1 MVQHTKFSSYDGK
14 TSLFSLP
21 NKIKLNNP
29 ILIAGF
35 PGPGLVGSISINYII
50 KKLDMQQILCFE
62 SEFIVPGVIFMDGK
76 LHHPFRI
83 YSNVNGTIC
92 ALICEAP
99 IMINGMHSVLDTL
112 AKWAEDIGIK
122 DVFIIDGM
130 AIQPRSTTG
139 VDPQIFFNV
148 ERSPIILSSDDK
160 IIDPSNNKK
169 NLNIE
174 ALIEGSTS
182 FIGGIAGGLLS
193 SCISHNISCSV
204 IFIPTQSGIPDPDG
218 AALTIELLQNTIANN
233 YFKIDTTEL
242 RKEGEEMKHKL
253 NNLIKSIK
261 QQQQQQQEQPHL
273 IHNGKHDPLMYS

>member
-21 NKIKLNNP
+21 NTIKLNNP

-35 PGPGLVGSISINYII
+35 PGPGLVGSISINYVI

-83 YSNVNGTIC
+83 YSNLDGTIC

-99 IMINGMHSVLDTL
+99 IMINGMHSVLDAL
-112 AKWAEDIGIK
+112 AKWAEDVGIK
-122 DVFIIDGM
+122 DVFVIDGM
-130 AIQPRSTTG
+130 AIQPRSITD
-139 VDPQIFFNV
+139 VNPKVLSNV
-148 ERSPIILSSDDK
+148 ERIPIILSSDDGK
-160 IIDPSNNKK
+160 FINSNTNKK
-169 NLNIE
+169 NINIE
-174 ALIEGSTS
+174 SLIEGSTS
-182 FIGGIAGGLLS
+182 FIGGIIGGLLS

-218 AALTIELLQNTIANN
+218 AALTLELLQNTIANN
-233 YFKIDTTEL
+233 NFKVDTTEL

-261 QQQQQQQEQPHL
+261 QQQEQLHL
-273 IHNGKHDPLMYS
+273 IHDGKHDPIMYS

>member
-21 NKIKLNNP
+21 NTIKLNNP

-83 YSNVNGTIC
+83 YSNLDGTIC

-99 IMINGMHSVLDTL
+99 IMINGMHSVLDAL
-112 AKWAEDIGIK
+112 AKWAEDIRIK
-122 DVFIIDGM
+122 DVFVIDGM
-130 AIQPRSTTG
+130 AIPPRSTTD
-139 VDPQIFFNV
+139 VNPKVLSNV
-148 ERSPIILSSDDK
+148 ERIPIILSSDDGK
-160 IIDPSNNKK
+160 FINSNTNKK
-169 NLNIE
+169 NINIE
-174 ALIEGSTS
+174 SLIEGSTS

-218 AALTIELLQNTIANN
+218 AALTLELLQNTIVNN
-233 YFKIDTTEL
+233 NFKVDTTEL

-261 QQQQQQQEQPHL
+261 QQQEQPHL
-273 IHNGKHDPLMYS
+273 IHDGKHDPLMYS

>member
-21 NKIKLNNP
+21 NTIKLNNP
-29 ILIAGF
+29 ILLAGF
-35 PGPGLVGSISINYII
+35 PGPGLVGSISINYVI
-50 KKLDMQQILCFE
+50 KKLDMQQILCLE

-83 YSNVNGTIC
+83 YSNLDGSIC

-99 IMINGMHSVLDTL
+99 IMIDGMHSVLDAL
-112 AKWAEDIGIK
+112 AKWAEDNRIK
-122 DVFIIDGM
+122 DVFVIDGI
-130 AIQPRSTTG
+130 AIQPRSTTD
-139 VDPQIFFNV
+139 VNPKVLSNI
-148 ERSPIILSSDDK
+148 ERSPIILSSDDGK
-160 IIDPSNNKK
+160 FINSNTNKK
-169 NLNIE
+169 NINIE
-174 ALIEGSTS
+174 SLIEGSTS

-218 AALTIELLQNTIANN
+218 AALTLELLQNTIANN
-233 YFKIDTTEL
+233 NFKVDTTEL

-261 QQQQQQQEQPHL
+261 QQQEQPHL
-273 IHNGKHDPLMYS
+273 IHDGKHDPIMYS

>member
-21 NKIKLNNP
+21 NTIKLNNP

-83 YSNVNGTIC
+83 YSNLDGTIC

-99 IMINGMHSVLDTL
+99 IMINGMHSVLDAL
-112 AKWAEDIGIK
+112 AKWAEDIRIK
-122 DVFIIDGM
+122 DVFVIDGM
-130 AIQPRSTTG
+130 AIQPRSTTD
-139 VDPQIFFNV
+139 VNPKILSNV
-148 ERSPIILSSDDK
+148 ERIPIILSSDDGK
-160 IIDPSNNKK
+160 FINSNTNKK
-169 NLNIE
+169 NINIE
-174 ALIEGSTS
+174 SLIEGSTS

-218 AALTIELLQNTIANN
+218 AALTLELLQNTIANN
-233 YFKIDTTEL
+233 NFKVDTTEL

-261 QQQQQQQEQPHL
+261 QQQEQPHL
-273 IHNGKHDPLMYS
+273 IHDGKHDPLMYS

>member
-21 NKIKLNNP
+21 NTIKLNNP
-29 ILIAGF
+29 LLIAGF
-35 PGPGLVGSISINYII
+35 PGPGLVGSISINYVI
-50 KKLDMQQILCFE
+50 KKLDMQQIFCFE

-83 YSNVNGTIC
+83 YSNLDGTIC
-92 ALICEAP
+92 AVICEAP
-99 IMINGMHSVLDTL
+99 IMINGMHSVLDAL
-112 AKWAEDIGIK
+112 ATWAEDIGIN
-122 DVFIIDGM
+122 DVFVIDGI
-130 AIQPRSTTG
+130 AIRPGSSTDSNSK
-139 VDPQIFFNV
+139 VLSNL
-148 ERSPIILSSDDK
+148 ERRPIILSSGDDK
-160 IIDPSNNKK
+160 IINSNNNKP

-174 ALIEGSTS
+174 SLIEGSTT

-233 YFKIDTTEL
+233 NFKVDTSEL
-242 RKEGEEMKHKL
+242 RKQGEEMKHKL

-261 QQQQQQQEQPHL
+261 QQQEQSQL
-273 IHNGKHDPLMYS
+273 IHDGKHDPIMYS

>member
-21 NKIKLNNP
+21 STIKLNNP

-35 PGPGLVGSISINYII
+35 PGPGLVGSISINYVI
-50 KKLDMQQILCFE
+50 KKLDMQQIFCFE

-83 YSNVNGTIC
+83 YSNLDGTIC
-92 ALICEAP
+92 AVICEAP
-99 IMINGMHSVLDTL
+99 IMIDGMHSVLDAL
-112 AKWAEDIGIK
+112 ATWAEDIGINN
-122 DVFIIDGM
+122 VFVIDGI
-130 AIQPRSTTG
+130 AIRPGSSTNITST
-139 VDPQIFFNV
+139 VLSNV
-148 ERSPIILSSDDK
+148 KRSPIILSSGDDK
-160 IIDPSNNKK
+160 MINSNNNKQ

-174 ALIEGSTS
+174 SLIEGSTT

-233 YFKIDTTEL
+233 NFKVDTAEL
-242 RKEGEEMKHKL
+242 RKQGEEMKHKL

-261 QQQQQQQEQPHL
+261 QQQEQSQL
-273 IHNGKHDPLMYS
+273 IHDGKHDPIMYS

>member
-21 NKIKLNNP
+21 NTIKLNNP
-29 ILIAGF
+29 LLIAGF
-35 PGPGLVGSISINYII
+35 PGPGLVGSISINYVI
-50 KKLDMQQILCFE
+50 KKLDMQQIFCFE

-83 YSNVNGTIC
+83 YSNLDGTIC
-92 ALICEAP
+92 AVICEAP
-99 IMINGMHSVLDTL
+99 IMIDGMHSVLDAL
-112 AKWAEDIGIK
+112 ATWAEDIGIN
-122 DVFIIDGM
+122 DVFVIDGI
-130 AIQPRSTTG
+130 AIRPGSSTDSNSK
-139 VDPQIFFNV
+139 VLSNL
-148 ERSPIILSSDDK
+148 ERRPIILSSGDDK
-160 IIDPSNNKK
+160 IINSNNNKP

-174 ALIEGSTS
+174 SLIEGSTT

-193 SCISHNISCSV
+193 SCMSHNISCSV

-233 YFKIDTTEL
+233 NFKVDTSEL
-242 RKEGEEMKHKL
+242 RKQGEEMKHKL

-261 QQQQQQQEQPHL
+261 QQQEQSQL
-273 IHNGKHDPLMYS
+273 IHDGKHDPIMYS

>member
-21 NKIKLNNP
+21 NTIKLNNP

-83 YSNVNGTIC
+83 YSNLDGTIC

-99 IMINGMHSVLDTL
+99 IMINGMHSVLDAL
-112 AKWAEDIGIK
+112 AKWAEDIRIK
-122 DVFIIDGM
+122 DVFVIDGM
-130 AIQPRSTTG
+130 AIQPRSTTD
-139 VDPQIFFNV
+139 VNPKVLSNV
-148 ERSPIILSSDDK
+148 ERIPIILSSDDGK
-160 IIDPSNNKK
+160 FINSNTNKK
-169 NLNIE
+169 NINIE
-174 ALIEGSTS
+174 SLIEGSTS
-182 FIGGIAGGLLS
+182 FIGGITGGLLS

-218 AALTIELLQNTIANN
+218 AALTLELLQNTIVNN
-233 YFKIDTTEL
+233 NFKVDTTEL

-261 QQQQQQQEQPHL
+261 QQQEQPHL
-273 IHNGKHDPLMYS
+273 IHDGKHDPLMYS

>member
-21 NKIKLNNP
+21 NTIKLNNP

-83 YSNVNGTIC
+83 YSNLDGTIC

-99 IMINGMHSVLDTL
+99 IMINGMHSVLDAL
-112 AKWAEDIGIK
+112 AKWAEDIRIK
-122 DVFIIDGM
+122 DVFVIDGM
-130 AIQPRSTTG
+130 AIQPRSTTD
-139 VDPQIFFNV
+139 VNPKVLSNV
-148 ERSPIILSSDDK
+148 ERIPIILSSDDGK
-160 IIDPSNNKK
+160 FINSNTNKK
-169 NLNIE
+169 NINIE
-174 ALIEGSTS
+174 SLIEGSTS

-218 AALTIELLQNTIANN
+218 AALTLELLQNTIVNN
-233 YFKIDTTEL
+233 NFKVDTTEL

-261 QQQQQQQEQPHL
+261 QQQEQPHL
-273 IHNGKHDPLMYS
+273 IHDGKHDPLMYS

>member
-21 NKIKLNNP
+21 NTIKLNNP

-35 PGPGLVGSISINYII
+35 PGPGLVGSISINYVI

-83 YSNVNGTIC
+83 YSNLDGTIC

-99 IMINGMHSVLDTL
+99 IMINGMHSVLDAL
-112 AKWAEDIGIK
+112 AKWAEDIRIK
-122 DVFIIDGM
+122 DVFVIDGM
-130 AIQPRSTTG
+130 AIQPRSTTD
-139 VDPQIFFNV
+139 VNPKVLSNV
-148 ERSPIILSSDDK
+148 ERIPIILSSDDGK
-160 IIDPSNNKK
+160 FINSNTNKK
-169 NLNIE
+169 NINIE
-174 ALIEGSTS
+174 SLIEGSTS

-193 SCISHNISCSV
+193 SCISHNIFCSV

-218 AALTIELLQNTIANN
+218 AALTLELLQNTIANN
-233 YFKIDTTEL
+233 NFKVDTTEL

-261 QQQQQQQEQPHL
+261 QQQEQPHL
-273 IHNGKHDPLMYS
+273 IHDGKHDPLMYS

>member
-21 NKIKLNNP
+21 NTIKLNNP
-29 ILIAGF
+29 ILLAGF
-35 PGPGLVGSISINYII
+35 PGPGLVGSISINYVI
-50 KKLDMQQILCFE
+50 KKLDMQQILCLE

-83 YSNVNGTIC
+83 YSNLDGTIC

-99 IMINGMHSVLDTL
+99 IRIDGMHSVLDAL
-112 AKWAEDIGIK
+112 AKWAEDNRIK
-122 DVFIIDGM
+122 DVFVIDGI
-130 AIQPRSTTG
+130 AIQPRSTTD
-139 VDPQIFFNV
+139 VNPKVLSNI
-148 ERSPIILSSDDK
+148 ERSPIILSSDDGK
-160 IIDPSNNKK
+160 FINSNTNKK
-169 NLNIE
+169 NINIE
-174 ALIEGSTS
+174 SLIEGSTS

-218 AALTIELLQNTIANN
+218 AALTLELLQNTIDNN
-233 YFKIDTTEL
+233 NFKVDTTEL

-261 QQQQQQQEQPHL
+261 QQQEQPHL
-273 IHNGKHDPLMYS
+273 IHDGKHDPIMYS